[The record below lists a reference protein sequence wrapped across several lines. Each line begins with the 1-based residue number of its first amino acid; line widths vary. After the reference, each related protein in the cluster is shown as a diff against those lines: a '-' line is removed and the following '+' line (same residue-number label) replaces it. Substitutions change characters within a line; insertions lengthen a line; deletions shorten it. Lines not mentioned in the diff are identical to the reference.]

1 MSRNFKVTFG
11 VFLLLAIADLRP
23 LGAQTNVNAM
33 IRGTVTDSSGGVI
46 AGAEVRINNTG
57 TGAARTMMTDGQG
70 RYTVSD
76 LLIGDY
82 EVQASAAGFQTA
94 VHKGITL
101 AVGNQLVVD
110 FTLQVGQTQQTVTVE
125 GEVPQVET
133 TSSAVSNLV
142 DQTQMRVLPLNYRNV
157 EQLILLAPGV
167 QLVTIE
173 AANSFFGRQQNY
185 SVAGGRAEGQ
195 AFLLDNQ
202 DMQNFYGHGVGASAI
217 GTSLGV
223 EAIAEFQTLTNTYS
237 AQFGGN
243 GASINS
249 VSKAGT
255 NAFHGSAYEFL
266 RNSALDAR
274 QFIDPPKIPPYRR
287 NQFGGSVGGPIKKDK
302 AFFFVNYE
310 GLRQFFGETKV
321 ANVPDALND
330 ATHFG
335 SPAGL
340 LAAEQAKNPKETLQT
355 ATAVYN
361 TLLLYP
367 QVTAVGAK
375 GVVPV
380 SEVGDQTA
388 SENYVLGRFDYTL
401 SSQDSLFMRYLSD
414 RAKFIEPF
422 PNGGGAGGA
431 PVAISDWL
439 EQTLNRNQFFTVEE
453 RHILSNTLINTARIS
468 YSRPVTS
475 GLTLTSQPAMNFYPG
490 TGRQDGVLN
499 VTGLS
504 SLGPNNTTPFT
515 FVQNKYTAGD
525 DVLWTKGAH
534 NLKFG
539 FSVLYNQTNTF
550 DQFQIGG
557 VWTFGGLAQFLQG
570 TANTFVGTLPDNV
583 AAGGF
588 QYYNR
593 DTRATELAPYVNDEW
608 RVLPNL
614 TLNLG
619 LRYDY
624 VTNPYEIHHEAYNL
638 TNAPALAAPGV
649 PQLAGVPQISHI
661 FTAGNPARLNF
672 DPRVGLAYDPFGDH
686 KTSIRAGFGTFHD
699 PIQGRSYF
707 PGIWDTPP
715 TSFGTQVNPPGYGV
729 PFSGSI
735 NTKLSINPGMDST
748 IHTTPYM
755 AQWNLNIQHDFQGT
769 ILSVAYVGSA
779 GVHLIVPQDAN
790 PVVPVNGA
798 FSQLV
803 GGRITPFTRINP
815 NLGRLNFME
824 AQGHSNYNSLQVGV
838 NRRLARNVEAGVSY
852 TYSHCIDLGSAT
864 YAQEGNNNAG
874 NQNPYDLTSDR
885 SNCGF
890 DIRQAL
896 RTNAVYYLPL
906 RGNKLIEGWQASAIF
921 TASTGPWITPVTG
934 FDQIGM
940 QNTGADR
947 PNVVPDCSNLVLG
960 TAAQWFNPACFSL
973 PGPASGPNGT
983 LVGFPGNAARTSI
996 PGPHLTVL
1004 DFAMLKDTKI
1014 ARVSENFNIQFRAE
1028 FFNITNQTN
1037 FGLPNAN
1044 IFSQSGSVSQTAGQ
1058 VTTIVGTPRQIQF
1071 GLKLLF

>member
-1 MSRNFKVTFG
+1 MTDRVLRCALAA
-11 VFLLLAIADLRP
+11 FLILAIADAGSLR
-23 LGAQTNVNAM
+23 AQTNVNAL
-33 IRGTVTDSSGGVI
+33 IRGTVTDISGGVI
-46 AGAEVRINNTG
+46 AGAAIRITNTG
-57 TGAARTMMTDGQG
+57 TGAARTVMTDGQG

-76 LLIGDY
+76 LPIGDY
-82 EVQASAAGFQTA
+82 EVQSSASGFQTA

-101 AVGNQLVVD
+101 AVGSQIVVD

-133 TSSAVSNLV
+133 TSSAVSNLI
-142 DQTQMRVLPLNYRNV
+142 DQTQLRVLPLNYRNV

-202 DMQNFYGHGVGASAI
+202 DMQNFYGHGVGASGI

-274 QFIDPPKIPPYRR
+274 QFIDPPKIPAYRR
-287 NQFGGSVGGPIKKDK
+287 NQFGASIGGPIKKDK
-302 AFFFVNYE
+302 AFFFANYE

-321 ANVPDALND
+321 ANVPDGLHD

-335 SPAGL
+335 SPGGL
-340 LAAEQAKNPKETLQT
+340 QAANPGESLPV
-355 ATAVYN
+355 ATAVFN
-361 TLLLYP
+361 TLLLFP
-367 QVTAVGAK
+367 QVTTVSPT

-380 SEVGDQTA
+380 SEVGNQTA
-388 SENYVLGRFDYTL
+388 SENYVLGRFDYTF
-401 SSQDSLFMRYLSD
+401 SQRDSLFMRYLSD
-414 RAKFIEPF
+414 RGQFLEPF
-422 PNGGGAGGA
+422 PNVGGSAT
-431 PVAISDWL
+431 AIPDWL
-439 EQTLNRNQFFTVEE
+439 ERTINRNQFFTIEE
-453 RHILSNTLINTARIS
+453 RHILSTTLINAARIS

-475 GLTLTSQPAMNFYPG
+475 GVTLTTEPAINFYPG
-490 TGRQDGVLN
+490 TRRQDAQVTI
-499 VTGLS
+499 TGLS

-515 FVQNKYTAGD
+515 FVQNKYSFGD
-525 DVLWTKGAH
+525 DVLWTRGAH
-534 NLKFG
+534 NLKLG

-557 VWTFGGLAQFLQG
+557 VWAFGGLMQFLAG
-570 TANTFVGTLPDNV
+570 TATSFVGTLPDNL

-593 DTRATELAPYVNDEW
+593 DTRATELAPYFNDEW
-608 RVLPNL
+608 RVSPKL

-624 VTNPYEIHHEAYNL
+624 VTNPYEIHHESYNL
-638 TNAPALAAPGV
+638 TNPPAAAPSGV
-649 PQLAGVPQISHI
+649 PQLLGVPQISNI

-672 DPRVGLAYDPFGDH
+672 DPRIGMAYDPFGDH
-686 KTSIRAGFGTFHD
+686 RTSIRAGFGTFHD
-699 PIQGRSYF
+699 VIQGRSYF

-715 TSFGTQVNPPGYGV
+715 TSFGQQVNPNYGV
-729 PFSGSI
+729 AFASVTPVA
-735 NTKLSINPGMDST
+735 LRINPGTDSR
-748 IHTTPYM
+748 INRTPYM
-755 AQWNLNIQHDFQGT
+755 AQWNLNIQHDFRGT
-769 ILSVAYVGSA
+769 ILSVGYIGSS
-779 GVHLIVPQDAN
+779 GVHLIVPTDMN

-798 FSQLV
+798 FSRLI
-803 GGRITPFTRINP
+803 GGRVTPFARANP
-815 NLGRLNFME
+815 SFGQLNLME

-838 NRRLARNVEAGVSY
+838 NRRLAGNVQTGVSY
-852 TYSHCIDLGSAT
+852 TYSHCLDFGSAT
-864 YAQEGNNNAG
+864 YGQEGINNGG
-874 NQNPYDLTSDR
+874 NQNPYNLAADR

-896 RTNAVYYLPL
+896 RANAVYYLPL
-906 RGNKLIEGWQASAIF
+906 RGNKLIEGWQASGIL
-921 TASTGPWITPVTG
+921 TATTGPWLTPTTG

-940 QNTGADR
+940 QNAGADR
-947 PNVVPDCSNLVLG
+947 PNVLANCGNLVLG
-960 TAAQWFNPACFSL
+960 TASQWFNPACFSI
-973 PGPASGPNGT
+973 PGPVSGPNGT
-983 LVGFPGNAARTSI
+983 LVGFPGNASRTSI
-996 PGPHLTVL
+996 PGPHLTTL
-1004 DFAMLKDTKI
+1004 DFSVLKDTKI
-1014 ARVSENFNIQFRAE
+1014 AKISESFNVQFRAE
-1028 FFNITNQTN
+1028 FFNILNHTN
-1037 FGLPNAN
+1037 FGLPNQN
-1044 IFSQSGSVSQTAGQ
+1044 IFTQSGTVSQTAGQ
-1058 VTTIVGTPRQIQF
+1058 ITTMVGTPRQIQF
-1071 GLKLLF
+1071 GLKFLF

>member
-1 MSRNFKVTFG
+1 MSRKSKITFG
-11 VFLLLAIADLRP
+11 VFLLLAIAGAPRLD
-23 LGAQTNVNAM
+23 AQTNVNAM
-33 IRGTVTDSSGGVI
+33 IRGTITDSSGGVI
-46 AGAEVRINNTG
+46 AGAAVRITSTG
-57 TGAARTMMTDGQG
+57 TGAARTTMTDDQG
-70 RYTVSD
+70 RYAVSD

-82 EVQASAAGFQTA
+82 EVQASASGFQTA

-101 AVGNQLVVD
+101 AVGSQILVD

-142 DQTQMRVLPLNYRNV
+142 DQTQLRVLPLNYRNV

-173 AANSFFGRQQNY
+173 SANSFFGRQQNY

-202 DMQNFYGHGVGASAI
+202 DMQNFYGHGVGASGI

-274 QFIDPPKIPPYRR
+274 QFIDPPKIPAYRR
-287 NQFGGSVGGPIKKDK
+287 NQFGASVGGPIKKDR
-302 AFFFVNYE
+302 AFFFANYE

-321 ANVPDALND
+321 ANVPDALHD

-335 SPAGL
+335 SPAVL
-340 LAAEQAKNPKETLQT
+340 QAANPGETLPV
-355 ATAVYN
+355 ATAVFN
-361 TLLLYP
+361 TLLLFP
-367 QVTAVGAK
+367 QVKAVSPT

-388 SENYVLGRFDYTL
+388 SENYLLGRLDYTF
-401 SSQDSLFMRYLSD
+401 SQKDSLFMRYLSD
-414 RAKFIEPF
+414 RGQFFEPF
-422 PNGGGAGGA
+422 PNAGGGAGA
-431 PVAISDWL
+431 PTAIPDWL
-439 EQTLNRNQFFTVEE
+439 ERTINRNQFFTVEE
-453 RHILSNTLINTARIS
+453 RHILSTTLINTARIS

-475 GLTLTSQPAMNFYPG
+475 GVTLTSDPAINFYPG
-490 TGRQDGVLN
+490 TGRQDAAVN
-499 VTGLS
+499 ITGLT

-534 NLKFG
+534 SLKFG

-557 VWTFGGLAQFLQG
+557 VWTFGGLTQFLKG
-570 TANTFVGTLPDNV
+570 TATSFVGTLPNNL

-593 DTRATELAPYVNDEW
+593 DTRATELTPYVNDEW
-608 RVLPNL
+608 RVSPKL

-638 TNAPALAAPGV
+638 TNAPAAAPSSV
-649 PQLAGVPQISHI
+649 PQLLGVPQISHI
-661 FTAGNPARLNF
+661 FTAGNPARLNL
-672 DPRVGLAYDPFGDH
+672 DPRVGVAYDPFGDH
-686 KTSIRAGFGTFHD
+686 KTSIRAGFGMFHD
-699 PIQGRSYF
+699 VIQGRSYF

-715 TSFGTQVNPPGYGV
+715 TSFGQQVNPNYGAAFATV
-729 PFSGSI
+729 TPVA
-735 NTKLSINPGMDST
+735 LRINPGMDSR
-748 IHTTPYM
+748 IHSTPYM

-779 GVHLIVPQDAN
+779 GAHLIVPQDAN

-803 GGRITPFTRINP
+803 GGRITPFARVNP
-815 NLGRLNFME
+815 SFGQLGLME
-824 AQGHSNYNSLQVGV
+824 AQGHSNYNSLQASV

-852 TYSHCIDLGSAT
+852 TYSHCIDDGSAT
-864 YAQEGNNNAG
+864 YGQEGANNGG
-874 NQNPYDLTSDR
+874 NQNPYDLAADR

-896 RTNAVYYLPL
+896 RANSVYYLPL
-906 RGNKLIEGWQASAIF
+906 RGNKLIEGWQASAIL
-921 TASTGPWITPVTG
+921 TATTGPWLTPTTG

-940 QNTGADR
+940 QNTAADR
-947 PNVVPDCSNLVLG
+947 PNVVANCGSVVEG

-973 PGPASGPNGT
+973 PGPVSGPNGT
-983 LVGFPGNAARTSI
+983 LVGFPGNASRTSI
-996 PGPHLTVL
+996 PGPHLTTL
-1004 DFAMLKDTKI
+1004 DFSMLKETKI
-1014 ARVSENFNIQFRAE
+1014 SKISESVNVQFRAE
-1028 FFNITNQTN
+1028 FFNILNHTN
-1037 FGLPNAN
+1037 FGLPNQN
-1044 IFSQSGSVSQTAGQ
+1044 IFTQSGTVSQTAGQ
-1058 VTTIVGTPRQIQF
+1058 ITTMVGTPRQIQF
-1071 GLKLLF
+1071 GLKFLF